1 VLISP
6 VKLFV
11 CHAAPTLFANGEFF
25 SFKENVKLDVFAF
38 TLVFPRILAMLQF
51 REPPVTF
58 LSHLL
63 AEIAFKTRCEATIWR
78 WREVG

>member
-1 VLISP
+1 MLIAP

-11 CHAAPTLFANGEFF
+11 RHAAPALFANGQFF
-25 SFKENVKLDVFAF
+25 SFKENVKLDVFTF
-38 TLVFPRILAMLQF
+38 TLVFPRILTMLQF

-63 AEIAFKTRCEATIWR
+63 AEIAFKIRCEATI
-78 WREVG
+78 